1 MVTDRFRTQA
11 RARATL
17 DERFEAWR
25 QLPAKGARPH
35 GGWVRAIREALGMR
49 AEDLA
54 NRMGVSQPTLTR
66 LESNERRGSV
76 RLDTLQRAADALECD
91 VVYALVPRRSLGEMV
106 NEQARTRALERMG
119 RVAHTMALE
128 DQALNNEQL
137 EKRVR
142 DLASMYL
149 TMPGLWSVHADAH
162 STSAERTRAGTGA

>member
-1 MVTDRFRTQA
+1 
-11 RARATL
+11 
-17 DERFEAWR
+17 
-25 QLPAKGARPH
+25 
-35 GGWVRAIREALGMR
+35 VRAIREALGMR